1 MLHYVSEKEH
11 CNIHKL
17 KIENNDFCM
26 MSQLSRKLATLKK
39 VFISIFIF
47 FSTQTSSTGRLA
59 LPFALASYLSP
70 MHSLAALL
78 YFTAGPADHMGTV
91 GDNLSPFSFRKY
103 YIKQTLIS
111 RFSLFQSG
119 RGGAGY
125 AHQINRLV
133 PTYIWKI
140 SAGSALKKIAV
151 RADEQK
157 L

>member
-1 MLHYVSEKEH
+1 MHDE
-11 CNIHKL
+11 
-17 KIENNDFCM
+17 
-26 MSQLSRKLATLKK
+26 QTRKLATLKK

-119 RGGAGY
+119 RGGGAGY

-140 SAGSALKKIAV
+140 SAGFALKKIAV